1 MIRAPFFAAIAAPT
15 VVLIFGGAI
24 LIFVFILT
32 CKAIGKDDADRKFI
46 FSVIALLLGLFGG
59 GGVGA
64 LVGGQS
70 ATSAANSAAN
80 SVKSQV
86 KTVATA
92 AAEGAANKAAAT
104 AAAEGAA
111 NKAATD
117 TVKSVQ
123 PRRSP

>member
-1 MIRAPFFAAIAAPT
+1 MPEPVTASIIAAVAPQT

-24 LIFVFILT
+24 LFFVFVLT
-32 CKAIGKDDADRKFI
+32 LKAIGTGKDDDQRKFI

-70 ATSAANSAAN
+70 ADNAAHSAATSAAN

-86 KTVATA
+86 GTVA
-92 AAEGAANKAAAT
+92 EN
-104 AAAEGAA
+104 AA
-111 NKAATD
+111 NKAATNA
-117 TVKSVQ
+117 VKSV
-123 PRRSP
+123 RSVPLK